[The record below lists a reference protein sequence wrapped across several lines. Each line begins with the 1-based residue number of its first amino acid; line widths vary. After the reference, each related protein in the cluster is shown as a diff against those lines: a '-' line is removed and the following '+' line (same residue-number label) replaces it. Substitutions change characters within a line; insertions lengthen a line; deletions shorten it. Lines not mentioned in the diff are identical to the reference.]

1 MSVSC
6 QISDPDLIEKF
17 LFLKIGQTA
26 FICQVTRLINKIDSC
41 IRDSKRPKKVVCLS
55 DQLAVILEKLNGM
68 NDQCISLAENPD

>member
-41 IRDSKRPKKVVCLS
+41 IRDSKKTQKSCLFKRS
-55 DQLAVILEKLNGM
+55 TRSYSREIER
-68 NDQCISLAENPD
+68 SE